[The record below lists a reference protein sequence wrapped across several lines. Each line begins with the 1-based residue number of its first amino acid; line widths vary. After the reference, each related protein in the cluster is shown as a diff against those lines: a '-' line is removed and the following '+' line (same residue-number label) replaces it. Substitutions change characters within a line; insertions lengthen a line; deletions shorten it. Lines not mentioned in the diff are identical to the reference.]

1 MIEQDQDPIL
11 PLLSYEGCFVFA
23 VIDGAKVDG
32 LQTLLHRLLL
42 SPRPL
47 YFNHK
52 NGIGHAAGPHLVAV
66 PSEAA
71 TLRLR
76 DAIPPGAVVWWV
88 WPGLDADD
96 ALARIFR
103 HLRSL
108 GRVEIPAGYP
118 DHTGRTGPARYEPV
132 LFRHADPHVLAQV
145 LPVLGPTQRSRLYA
159 KARAIVIDDP
169 QGVGLRI
176 ARVPESLPPPPMGF
190 LRLTTDQMDRITERR
205 VVERQAVLVEYMLRN
220 APTETEM
227 LSDAEL
233 QSLAAE
239 VDLRA
244 KELGLQEGSSLLL
257 LGFLAAIT
265 GGAALT
271 ARQIEHAILRPDI
284 SPDDALVEL
293 VTQLQTESAN
303 VEAV

>member
-1 MIEQDQDPIL
+1 MTEEDQDLIL
-11 PLLSYEGCFVFA
+11 PLLRHEGCFVFA
-23 VIDGAKVDG
+23 VIDGAKVEG
-32 LQTLLHRLLL
+32 LQTLLHQLRLD
-42 SPRPL
+42 PKPL
-47 YFNHK
+47 YFSHK
-52 NGIGHAAGPHLVAV
+52 NGTGHAAGPHLLAV
-66 PSEAA
+66 PSETA

-76 DAIPPGAVVWWV
+76 ESVPAGAVVWWV
-88 WPGLDADD
+88 WPGRDADD
-96 ALARIFR
+96 ALAGLFR
-103 HLRSL
+103 HLRGL

-118 DHTGRTGPARYEPV
+118 DNTGKIGPPRYELV

-145 LPVLGPTQRSRLYA
+145 LPVLGPEQRSRLYG

-169 QGVGLRI
+169 QGSGLRI
-176 ARVPESLPPPPMGF
+176 ARVPEGLPPPPMGF

-205 VVERQAVLVEYMLRN
+205 VAERQAVLVEYMLRN

-233 QSLAAE
+233 QSLAAK

-284 SPDDALVEL
+284 SPDDALMEL

-303 VEAV
+303 MEAV